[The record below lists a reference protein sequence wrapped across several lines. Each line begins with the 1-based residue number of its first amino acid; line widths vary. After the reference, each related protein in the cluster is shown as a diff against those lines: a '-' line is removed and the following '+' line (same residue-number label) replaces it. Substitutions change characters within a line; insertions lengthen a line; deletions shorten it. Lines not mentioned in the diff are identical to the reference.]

1 MTPVLLPQIRCLL
14 NGSSCTETMAVT
26 TISAAG
32 IATATESAAADTAH
46 SLRAARGAGMANATL
61 AGAEPRSCVASTH
74 RDGKHTLLLLL
85 LSSLS
90 ADGVLFV
97 CC

>member
-46 SLRAARGAGMANATL
+46 ARGG
-61 AGAEPRSCVASTH
+61 H
-74 RDGKHTLLLLL
+74 GKCDSRGGRAKKLC
-85 LSSLS
+85 SFY
-90 ADGVLFV
+90 AQGR
-97 CC
+97 